1 MYPTDQPRDQD
12 PARNVESSSCIML
25 VETDGH
31 NVLLS
36 YTVESVFFLCQVG
49 RVATNRDTLYR
60 RSTLRLTLLTDRPA
74 IGGCGLIPSPAAPRN
89 TRKCFFFIL
98 FNGRSLF
105 EPFSLAVPLH
115 KGCKNSP
122 LVRSMMIAWPSYLY
136 PNGLYI
142 FVRSCIVKTE
152 KVLMR
157 PQNNASYV
165 RPYVRTRRSCSGV
178 EGVLCREGRVAA

>member
-1 MYPTDQPRDQD
+1 M
-12 PARNVESSSCIML
+12 
-25 VETDGH
+25 
-31 NVLLS
+31 
-36 YTVESVFFLCQVG
+36 
-49 RVATNRDTLYR
+49 ATNRDTLYR

-142 FVRSCIVKTE
+142 FVQRYHS
-152 KVLMR
+152 
-157 PQNNASYV
+157 SV
-165 RPYVRTRRSCSGV
+165 RPAALSVSLSVFFPNTFVFSVSIYSGGGGGGVSRSGFCYGDV
-178 EGVLCREGRVAA
+178 VIRFALHI